1 MPKKRSKVLT
11 LFYMLVIFY
20 AVFYFFFLNGYLESV
35 EKDKLTLTKEAMVKF
50 ENDVANGKD
59 VTLNDYLSLDK
70 KDYSTNVSKV
80 GNTLGRGVEYLMKD
94 GIKILTDTLKKLFT

>member
-1 MPKKRSKVLT
+1 MPKKRSKVLV
-11 LFYMLVIFY
+11 LFYIVLIFY

-35 EKDKLTLTKEAMVKF
+35 EKDKLTLTKEAMIRF
-50 ENDVANGKD
+50 EEDIENGKD

-70 KDYSTNVSKV
+70 KDYSTNVSNL
-80 GNTLGRGVEYLMKD
+80 GNTLGECVEYIMKD

>member
-11 LFYMLVIFY
+11 IFYLLLIFY
-20 AVFYFFFLNGYLESV
+20 AIFYFFFLNGYLKSV
-35 EKDKLTLTKEAMVKF
+35 ENDKLILTKEAMIRF
-50 ENDVANGKD
+50 ESDIEQGKD

-70 KDYSTNVSKV
+70 KDYSTNISKI
-80 GNTLGRGVEYLMKD
+80 GNTLGRGVEFIMKD